1 MRKRCDIKTSI
12 KFGTDGWRARIA
24 EDFTFDNVRVCA
36 QATCQYFLRSGL
48 AQRGLI
54 VGYDTRFAS
63 EDFAAAVAEV
73 AAANGV
79 KSYLCNKATPTPV
92 VSFGTM
98 AKKAGGAVI
107 ITASHNPGSWS
118 GFKIK
123 SPDGTSVPPEV
134 TDEVESNISA
144 LSNVESVKRTSLD
157 SSIKQKMVEYVDLA
171 PEYFDQLSKL
181 IDIGALRDSDLNIVV
196 DPMHGAG
203 AGYLKELLAGG
214 KIGLSQTQ
222 SERNPL
228 FPGMERPE
236 PISEN
241 LEVLGAAVRRRNAAV
256 GLATDGD
263 ADRFGAVDE
272 RGVFITT
279 LQMYALLCLYLLE
292 VRKQRGLIVRTITST
307 AMLDR
312 LGELYHV
319 PVRETPVGFKWIAP
333 IMMKENALIGGEES
347 GGYGFRG
354 HVTERD
360 GILASLYF
368 LDYMS
373 KTGKKPSQLIQELY
387 AKVGPHYFDRVDV
400 TFPSEQRLSIT
411 NRLRSS
417 PHQEVS
423 GVRVARYET
432 SDGFRF
438 VLEDTSWLLV
448 RFSGTEPLL
457 RIYAEASSQ
466 SRVEELIQA
475 GRSMAGL

>member
-1 MRKRCDIKTSI
+1 M
-12 KFGTDGWRARIA
+12 
-24 EDFTFDNVRVCA
+24 RVCA
-36 QATCQYFLRSGL
+36 QATCQYLLRSGL
-48 AQRGLI
+48 APQGLI

-73 AAANGV
+73 AAGNDIKA
-79 KSYLCNKATPTPV
+79 YLCTKPTPTPV
-92 VSFGTM
+92 VSYGTM
-98 AKKAGGAVI
+98 ARKAGGAVI

-123 SPDGTSVPPEV
+123 SPEGTSVPPEV
-134 TDEVESNISA
+134 TDEVEGNIAA
-144 LSNVESVKRTSLD
+144 LSNGDSVKRIPIASAVRQSL
-157 SSIKQKMVEYVDLA
+157 VEHTDLV
-171 PEYFDQLSKL
+171 PEYFEQLSGL
-181 IDIGALRDSDLNIVV
+181 VDIGVLRDTDLRIVV

-203 AGYLKELLAGG
+203 SGYLKALLAGG
-214 KIGLSQTQ
+214 RIALSQTQ

-228 FPGMERPE
+228 FPGMGRPE

-241 LEVLGAAVRRRNAAV
+241 LEVLAAAVRRRGAAV

-272 RGVFITT
+272 RGLFITT

-307 AMLDR
+307 AMLDK

-354 HVTERD
+354 HVPERD

-368 LDYMS
+368 LDYLS
-373 KTGKKPSQLIQELY
+373 KTGKRPSQLIEDLY
-387 AKVGPHYFDRVDV
+387 DKVGPHYFDRVDV

-411 NRLRSS
+411 DRVKAT
-417 PHQEVS
+417 PHQEVA

-438 VLEDTSWLLV
+438 VLQDTSWLLV

-457 RIYAEASSQ
+457 RIYAEASSPQ
-466 SRVEELIQA
+466 RVEELIHA
-475 GRSMAGL
+475 GRGMAGL

>member
-1 MRKRCDIKTSI
+1 M
-12 KFGTDGWRARIA
+12 
-24 EDFTFDNVRVCA
+24 RVCA
-36 QATCQYFLRSGL
+36 QATCQYLLRSGL
-48 AQRGLI
+48 APQGLI

-73 AAANGV
+73 AAGNDIKA
-79 KSYLCNKATPTPV
+79 YLCTKPTPTPV
-92 VSFGTM
+92 VSYGTM
-98 AKKAGGAVI
+98 ARKAGGAVI

-123 SPDGTSVPPEV
+123 SPEGTSVPPEV
-134 TDEVESNISA
+134 TDEVEGNIAA
-144 LSNVESVKRTSLD
+144 LSSGDSVKRIPIASAVRQSL
-157 SSIKQKMVEYVDLA
+157 VEHTDLV
-171 PEYFDQLSKL
+171 PEYFEQLSGL
-181 IDIGALRDSDLNIVV
+181 VDIGVLRDTDLRIVV

-203 AGYLKELLAGG
+203 SGYLKALLAGG
-214 KIGLSQTQ
+214 RIALSQTQ

-228 FPGMERPE
+228 FPGMGRPE

-241 LEVLGAAVRRRNAAV
+241 LEVLAAAVRRRGAAV

-307 AMLDR
+307 AMLDK

-354 HVTERD
+354 HVPERD

-368 LDYMS
+368 LDYLS
-373 KTGKKPSQLIQELY
+373 KAGKRPSQLIEDLY
-387 AKVGPHYFDRVDV
+387 DKVGPHYFDRVDV

-411 NRLRSS
+411 DRVKAT
-417 PHQEVS
+417 PHQEVA

-438 VLEDTSWLLV
+438 VLQDTSWLLV

-457 RIYAEASSQ
+457 RIYAEASSPQ
-466 SRVEELIQA
+466 RVEELIHA
-475 GRSMAGL
+475 GRGMAGL

>member
-1 MRKRCDIKTSI
+1 M
-12 KFGTDGWRARIA
+12 
-24 EDFTFDNVRVCA
+24 RVCA
-36 QATCQYFLRSGL
+36 QATCQYLLRSGL
-48 AQRGLI
+48 APQGLI

-73 AAANGV
+73 AAGNDIKA
-79 KSYLCNKATPTPV
+79 YLCTKPTPTPV
-92 VSFGTM
+92 VSYGTM
-98 AKKAGGAVI
+98 ARKAGGAVI

-123 SPDGTSVPPEV
+123 SPEGTSVPPEV
-134 TDEVESNISA
+134 TDEVEGNIAA
-144 LSNVESVKRTSLD
+144 LSSGDSVKRIPIASAVRQSL
-157 SSIKQKMVEYVDLA
+157 VEHTDLV
-171 PEYFDQLSKL
+171 PEYFEQLSGL
-181 IDIGALRDSDLNIVV
+181 VDIGVLRDTDLRIVV

-203 AGYLKELLAGG
+203 SGYLKALLAGG
-214 KIGLSQTQ
+214 RIALSQTQ

-228 FPGMERPE
+228 FPGMGRPE

-241 LEVLGAAVRRRNAAV
+241 LEVLAAAVRRRGAAV

-272 RGVFITT
+272 RGLFITT

-307 AMLDR
+307 AMLDK

-354 HVTERD
+354 HVPERD

-368 LDYMS
+368 LDYLS
-373 KTGKKPSQLIQELY
+373 KTGKRPSQLIEDLY
-387 AKVGPHYFDRVDV
+387 DKVGPHYFDRVDV

-411 NRLRSS
+411 DRVKAT
-417 PHQEVS
+417 PHQEVA

-438 VLEDTSWLLV
+438 VLQDTSWLLV

-457 RIYAEASSQ
+457 RIYAEASSPQ
-466 SRVEELIQA
+466 RVEELIHA
-475 GRSMAGL
+475 GRGMAGL